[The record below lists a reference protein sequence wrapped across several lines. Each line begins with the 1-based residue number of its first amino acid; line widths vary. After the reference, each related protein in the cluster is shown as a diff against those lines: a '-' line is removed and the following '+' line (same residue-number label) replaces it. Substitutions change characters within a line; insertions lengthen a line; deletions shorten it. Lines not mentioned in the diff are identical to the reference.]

1 MNEAKVQESSLKRV
15 KTRIATFA
23 LALVVA
29 FSMAMATPASAFA
42 APVTKDG
49 VTIDKTATP
58 LNEDDQTTVTLNVD
72 GTQEKTVSDV
82 VFVLDKS
89 ASTDIREE
97 AFNMLSE
104 LREQASEGN
113 SINVGVVN
121 FEQGVLEK
129 LNLTELNEANYS
141 TIRDSV
147 IFHDAASSGTN
158 IYAGLLAGKTMLDN
172 DSSVDAQ
179 NKHLVL
185 VTDGVGYLWDSGNP
199 GEVYSIYSENT
210 SNEEENLYASHETI
224 DWHHDS
230 SSYYGEFQNMRQW
243 YNNHAS
249 IKDDIETYQM
259 AYDAGIYQAKDYA
272 IEHGKG
278 QDTDWSVIPKFA
290 KENSYVPEELE
301 GNTASAAD
309 AAVYKVAEEWS
320 QIASEYNAYAYADPR
335 YAKDNKYLWAYNAIS
350 NLGDLGDFSTALPN
364 NSSEYDGMFDK
375 VKSSILY
382 AIQDGTVTGVIG
394 NNFDLVGLD
403 TFKLS
408 IGGKTYPG
416 TVSEEAGT
424 VTFDDGKYV
433 INYSNGSDSEQFT
446 WKINTLVVN
455 GSDLKLSYDLKLVN
469 KETAAGN
476 YTVPTNESAVL
487 KYTSTDSGSGDLE
500 FPVPIV
506 TYTVEEAPVSPAT
519 PDNGNNNT
527 NNNVNTGTVNV
538 NTDSDGKATSLL
550 KTSDNVLPFAAG
562 LIALI
567 ALAGSAGAVA
577 WRKTH

>member
-1 MNEAKVQESSLKRV
+1 MDEAKVQESSLKRV
-15 KTRIATFA
+15 KTRIATFV
-23 LALVVA
+23 LALVVV
-29 FSMAMATPASAFA
+29 FSMAMATPVSAFA
-42 APVTKDG
+42 TPVTKDG

-89 ASTDIREE
+89 ASTDIRKE

-113 SINVGVVN
+113 IINVGVVN

-141 TIRDSV
+141 TISDSV
-147 IFHDAASSGTN
+147 IFHDVASSGTN

-185 VTDGVGYLWDSGNP
+185 VTDGVGYLWGSGNS
-199 GEVYSIYSENT
+199 GEVYSIYSEDT
-210 SNEEENLYASHETI
+210 SNGEENLYASPDTI

-230 SSYYGEFQNMRQW
+230 SSYYDEFQDMSQW
-243 YNNHAS
+243 YNDHAS
-249 IKDDIETYQM
+249 IKGDIKTYQM
-259 AYDAGIYQAKDYA
+259 AYDAGMYQAKDYGVQ
-272 IEHGKG
+272 HGQG
-278 QDTDWSVIPKFA
+278 RDTNWSVISKFA
-290 KENSYVPEELE
+290 EENSYVPEELE
-301 GNTASAAD
+301 GSTASAAD
-309 AAVYKVAEEWS
+309 AAVYEVAEEWS

-335 YAKDNKYLWAYNAIS
+335 YAKDNRYLWAYNAIS

-364 NSSEYDGMFDK
+364 NSSEYDGMFDQ

-382 AIQDGTVTGVIG
+382 AIQDGTVTDVIG

-408 IGGKTYPG
+408 VGGKTYPG

-424 VTFDDGKYV
+424 VTFDDEKYV
-433 INYSNGSDSEQFT
+433 INYSNGSESEQFT
-446 WKINTLVVN
+446 WKINTPVVN
-455 GSDLKLSYDLKLVN
+455 GSDLKLTYDLKLVN
-469 KETAAGN
+469 KQTAAGN

-487 KYTSTDSGSGDLE
+487 NYTSTDSESGDLE
-500 FPVPIV
+500 FPVPTV
-506 TYTVEEAPVSPAT
+506 TYTVDEAPVSPAT

-527 NNNVNTGTVNV
+527 NNNTQVVTVNSD
-538 NTDSDGKATSLL
+538 TPDAGEGLPKTGDS
-550 KTSDNVLPFAAG
+550 VLPFA
-562 LIALI
+562 IAFLAAI
-567 ALAGSAGAVA
+567 ALAGATGVAA
-577 WRKTH
+577 WRKSH